1 MLVDTD
7 VIRPNPLAALDAIIG
22 SITAAPRNP
31 VSMEHVQITNQSV
44 ASSRGKTRMALD
56 GFNDEGE
63 SLRLSLAAIGLGR
76 KGGKVCAPPG
86 SVY

>member
-63 SLRLSLAAIGLGR
+63 SLAAIGLGR

>member
-56 GFNDEGE
+56 GFNDEGV
-63 SLRLSLAAIGLGR
+63 SRGAAIGLGR
-76 KGGKVCAPPG
+76 KGGKVCAPPC